1 MLITII
7 AVMLSFFAV
16 GVPVAFAMGLT
27 SLVVLILVGN
37 VPLQTIPQ
45 RMITGADSFPL
56 MAVPFFLLAGNL
68 MSTGG
73 ITMRLI
79 QFASAMIG
87 HVRGGLV
94 YVVIVTNM
102 IMAGM
107 SGSAVADAA
116 ATGSVL
122 IPAMEKAGYN
132 RRFAASVVGAASTI
146 GPIIPPSVPFV
157 VFGAMSQ
164 VSIGRLFFGGA
175 IPGVLMG
182 LYMMAVVYVLA
193 QRRGYPKGERVSCGQ
208 FLVATREA
216 LLPLMLPVIIL
227 GGILGGIF
235 TPTEA
240 AVAAAVYAFF
250 LGTFVYREL
259 TPRDL
264 AKALLDTGITSAT
277 VMFIIANANILGW
290 IMARE
295 QAGQVVTQLI
305 TSVSTNPAVILL
317 TINILL
323 LILGCL
329 IDSTANIILL
339 TPLLMPL
346 VKSVGIDPVHFGVVM
361 VLNLMIGLMT
371 PPVGMTLYVVSQI
384 TGLKVMEIAR
394 EAWLFIV
401 ALVAV
406 LLTITYIPWL
416 VTFLPN
422 LLMGK

>member
-1 MLITII
+1 MLTTIVLI
-7 AVMLSFFAV
+7 MLAFFAL
-16 GVPVAFAMGLT
+16 GTPVALAMGLT
-27 SLVVLILVGN
+27 SFVVLTMVGD

-45 RMITGADSFPL
+45 RMITGTDSFPL
-56 MAVPFFLLAGNL
+56 MAIPFFLLAGNL
-68 MSTGG
+68 MSSGG

-79 QFASAMIG
+79 NFASAIVG

-175 IPGVLMG
+175 VPGILMG
-182 LYMMAVVYVLA
+182 IYMMVATYFLSK
-193 QRRGYPKGERVSCGQ
+193 RRGYPKGQRVTCGQ
-208 FLVATREA
+208 FLAATRDA
-216 LLPLMLPVIIL
+216 VLPLMLPVIIL
-227 GGILGGIF
+227 GGILGGVF

-240 AVAAAVYAFF
+240 AVVAAVYAFV
-250 LGTFVYREL
+250 LGTFVYREIGQKEVV
-259 TPRDL
+259 
-264 AKALLDTGITSAT
+264 KALLDTGVTSAT
-277 VMFIIANANILGW
+277 VMFIIASANILGW

-295 QAGQVVTQLI
+295 QAGELVTQI
-305 TSVSTNPAVILL
+305 VTSVSSNPAVVLL
-317 TINILL
+317 MINIIL

-329 IDSTANIILL
+329 VDSTANIILL

-346 VKSVGIDPVHFGVVM
+346 IKSVGIDPVHFGVVM

-371 PPVGMTLYVVSQI
+371 PPVGMTLYVMTQI
-384 TGLKVMEIAR
+384 TGIRVMTIAR
-394 EAWLFIV
+394 EALVFIL

-406 LLTITYIPWL
+406 LFTITYVPGL